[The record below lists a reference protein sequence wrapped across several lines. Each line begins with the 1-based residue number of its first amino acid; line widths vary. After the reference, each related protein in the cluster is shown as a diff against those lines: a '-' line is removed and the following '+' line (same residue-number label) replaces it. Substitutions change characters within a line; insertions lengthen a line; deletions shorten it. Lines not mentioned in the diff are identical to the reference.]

1 MNILIVENEAYLAQS
16 IANKLT
22 SLGHNCEILTKIKDI
37 LNTSKKDAI
46 LLSTSIFGEE
56 IYEIIKKFKS
66 SIIILLIP
74 YISND
79 TVSRPIKAGAN
90 DYIQKP
96 FMVEEL
102 IRKINHFEEFNKLK
116 IINNSFMNYF
126 EKSFA
131 SVKIP
136 EFNFESL
143 KFPLFIKTNSKKMA
157 DKFVY
162 EYSKWTKK
170 SIKILFLNEPDAL
183 LTLEN
188 ESFDMPIYILSA
200 NLLKDQT
207 RLFEIVQNK
216 PVIINGMGLENT
228 SNFDQITLIE
238 DDKPSIAKG
247 EILSVDE
254 YFEYIIKENQK
265 LFSDTDLAK
274 KLGISRKSLWEKR
287 KKYGIQKQK

>member
-37 LNTSKKDAI
+37 LNTSKKDAV

-56 IYEIIKKFKS
+56 IYEIIKKFKN

-116 IINNSFMNYF
+116 IINNSFMKYF

-143 KFPLFIKTNSKKMA
+143 KFPLFIETNSKKMA

-162 EYSKWTKK
+162 EYSKWVKK
-170 SIKILFLNEPDAL
+170 GIKILFLNEPDAL

-216 PVIINGMGLENT
+216 PVIINGMGLKNI

>member
-37 LNTSKKDAI
+37 LNTSKKDAV

-116 IINNSFMNYF
+116 IINNSFMKYF

-143 KFPLFIKTNSKKMA
+143 KFPLFIETNSKKMA

-162 EYSKWTKK
+162 EYSKWVKK
-170 SIKILFLNEPDAL
+170 GIKILFLNEPDAL

-207 RLFEIVQNK
+207 KLFEIVQNK
-216 PVIINGMGLENT
+216 PIIINGMGLENT

>member
-37 LNTSKKDAI
+37 LNTSKKDAV

-116 IINNSFMNYF
+116 IINNSFMKYF

-143 KFPLFIKTNSKKMA
+143 KFPLFIETNSKKMA

-162 EYSKWTKK
+162 EYSKWVKK
-170 SIKILFLNEPDAL
+170 GIKILFLNEPDAL

-207 RLFEIVQNK
+207 KLFEIVQNK
-216 PVIINGMGLENT
+216 PVIINGMGLENI

>member
-37 LNTSKKDAI
+37 LNTSKKDAV

-116 IINNSFMNYF
+116 IINNSFMKYF

-143 KFPLFIKTNSKKMA
+143 KFPLFIETNSKKMA

-162 EYSKWTKK
+162 EYSKWVKK
-170 SIKILFLNEPDAL
+170 GIKILFLNEPDAL

-216 PVIINGMGLENT
+216 PVIINGMGLKNI

>member
-37 LNTSKKDAI
+37 LNTSKKDAV

-116 IINNSFMNYF
+116 IINNSFMKYF

-143 KFPLFIKTNSKKMA
+143 KFPLFIETNSKKMA

-207 RLFEIVQNK
+207 KLFEIVQNK

>member
-143 KFPLFIKTNSKKMA
+143 KFPLFIETNSKKMA

-162 EYSKWTKK
+162 EYSKWVKK
-170 SIKILFLNEPDAL
+170 SVKTIFLDEIDVL
-183 LTLEN
+183 EKLEN
-188 ESFDMPIYILSA
+188 ESFNVPIY
-200 NLLKDQT
+200 LLNAH
-207 RLFEIVQNK
+207 LFKNRSKLFKLVENK
-216 PVIINGMGLENT
+216 QVIINGLNIENEG
-228 SNFDQITLIE
+228 NFETLTLIT
-238 DDKPSIAKG
+238 DKKPNLSKG
-247 EILSVDE
+247 EILTIDE
-254 YFEYIIKENQK
+254 YFAYIIKENQDV
-265 LFSDTDLAK
+265 FSDTDLAK

>member
-37 LNTSKKDAI
+37 LNTSKKDAV

-116 IINNSFMNYF
+116 IINNSFMKYF

-143 KFPLFIKTNSKKMA
+143 KFPLFIETNSKKMA

-162 EYSKWTKK
+162 EYSKWVKK
-170 SIKILFLNEPDAL
+170 GIKILFLNEPEAL

-207 RLFEIVQNK
+207 KLFEIVQNK

-228 SNFDQITLIE
+228 SDFDQITLIE

>member
-116 IINNSFMNYF
+116 IINNSFMKYF

-143 KFPLFIKTNSKKMA
+143 KFPLFIETNSKKMA

-162 EYSKWTKK
+162 EYSKWVKK

-200 NLLKDQT
+200 NLLKNQT
-207 RLFEIVQNK
+207 KLFEIVQNK

-238 DDKPSIAKG
+238 DDKPSITKG

>member
-79 TVSRPIKAGAN
+79 TVSRPIKAGVN

-116 IINNSFMNYF
+116 IINNSFMKYF

-143 KFPLFIKTNSKKMA
+143 KFPLFIETNSKKMA

-162 EYSKWTKK
+162 EYSKWVKK
-170 SIKILFLNEPDAL
+170 SVKTIFLDEIDVL
-183 LTLEN
+183 EKLEN
-188 ESFDMPIYILSA
+188 ESFNVPIY
-200 NLLKDQT
+200 LLNAH
-207 RLFEIVQNK
+207 LFKNRSKLFKLVENK
-216 PVIINGMGLENT
+216 QVIINGLNIENEG
-228 SNFDQITLIE
+228 NFETLTLITDE
-238 DDKPSIAKG
+238 KPNLSKG
-247 EILSVDE
+247 EILTIDE
-254 YFEYIIKENQK
+254 YFAYIIKENQDV
-265 LFSDTDLAK
+265 FSDTDLAK

>member
-37 LNTSKKDAI
+37 LNTSKKDAV

-56 IYEIIKKFKS
+56 IYEIIKKFKN

-116 IINNSFMNYF
+116 IINNSFMKYF

-143 KFPLFIKTNSKKMA
+143 KFPLFIETNSKKMA

-162 EYSKWTKK
+162 EYSKWVKK
-170 SIKILFLNEPDAL
+170 GIKILFLNEPDAL

-188 ESFDMPIYILSA
+188 ESFDMPIYLLNA

-207 RLFEIVQNK
+207 KLFEIVQNK

>member
-56 IYEIIKKFKS
+56 IYEIIKKFKN

-116 IINNSFMNYF
+116 IINNSFMKYF

-143 KFPLFIKTNSKKMA
+143 KFPLFIETNSKKMA

-162 EYSKWTKK
+162 EYSKWVKK
-170 SIKILFLNEPDAL
+170 SVKTIFLDEIDVL
-183 LTLEN
+183 EKLEN
-188 ESFDMPIYILSA
+188 ESFNVPIY
-200 NLLKDQT
+200 LLNAH
-207 RLFEIVQNK
+207 LFKNRSKLFKLVENK
-216 PVIINGMGLENT
+216 QVIINGLNIENEG
-228 SNFDQITLIE
+228 NFETLTLITDE
-238 DDKPSIAKG
+238 KPNLSKG
-247 EILSVDE
+247 EILTIDE
-254 YFEYIIKENQK
+254 YFAYIIKENQDV
-265 LFSDTDLAK
+265 FSDTDLAK

>member
-37 LNTSKKDAI
+37 LNTSKKDAV

-56 IYEIIKKFKS
+56 IYEIIKKFKN

-116 IINNSFMNYF
+116 IINNSFMKYF

-143 KFPLFIKTNSKKMA
+143 KFPLFIETNSKKMA

-170 SIKILFLNEPDAL
+170 GIKILFLNEPDAL

-216 PVIINGMGLENT
+216 PVIINGMGLKNI

-247 EILSVDE
+247 EILSVDG

>member
-37 LNTSKKDAI
+37 LNTSKKDAV

-56 IYEIIKKFKS
+56 IYEIIKKFKN

-116 IINNSFMNYF
+116 IINNSFMKYF

-143 KFPLFIKTNSKKMA
+143 KFPLFIETNSKKMA

-170 SIKILFLNEPDAL
+170 GIKILFLNEPDAL

-216 PVIINGMGLENT
+216 PVIINGMGLKNI

>member
-37 LNTSKKDAI
+37 LNTSKKDAV

-143 KFPLFIKTNSKKMA
+143 KFPLFIETNSKKMA

-207 RLFEIVQNK
+207 KLFEIVQNK

>member
-56 IYEIIKKFKS
+56 IYEIIKKFKN

-143 KFPLFIKTNSKKMA
+143 KFPLFIETNSKKMA

-216 PVIINGMGLENT
+216 PVIINGMGLKNI

>member
-16 IANKLT
+16 IANKLI
-22 SLGHNCEILTKIKDI
+22 SLGHSCEILTKIKDV
-37 LNTSKKDAI
+37 LNTSKKDAV

-143 KFPLFIKTNSKKMA
+143 KFPLFIETNSKKMA

-162 EYSKWTKK
+162 EYSKWVKK
-170 SIKILFLNEPDAL
+170 GIKILFLNEPDAL

-188 ESFDMPIYILSA
+188 ESFDMPIYLLNA

-207 RLFEIVQNK
+207 KLFEIVQNK

-238 DDKPSIAKG
+238 DNKPSIAQG